1 MTQEVNVSDPGLYMC
16 GGVVSSL
23 KRGEPV
29 KEVGLLTCPPA
40 CQGRPSCLSMCCP
53 RGQWFT
59 GASCQ
64 PERNE
69 TTLRS
74 QLEAED
80 YNIEWSGYYSGYYL
94 CDHER
99 FTQVQTVSPVSRA

>member
-1 MTQEVNVSDPGLYMC
+1 MTQEVTVSDPGLYTC

-23 KRGEPV
+23 RRGEPV
-29 KEVGLLTCPPA
+29 KEVGFLTCPSA

-64 PERNE
+64 PESNGSSF
-69 TTLRS
+69 TS
-74 QLEAED
+74 HLEAD
-80 YNIEWSGYYSGYYL
+80 NYHFEWSGYYSGYYL